1 MKQKNIFLIILISQF
16 LFCNEFIIKNN
27 SISIIIDDQEV
38 EYPFLGGF
46 NQPRIQW
53 IDWDNDADTDLFL
66 KDEGNNLRY
75 YENVGNIEQPIFNLI
90 STKYSNVEI
99 GNWFVFND
107 FDMDGDYDLV
117 TQNSDLQFGSYSAIK
132 YYQNVDMDFQLLT
145 ESFYLYQ
152 DL

>member
-75 YENVGNIEQPIFNLI
+75 YEVVVII
-90 STKYSNVEI
+90 
-99 GNWFVFND
+99 
-107 FDMDGDYDLV
+107 
-117 TQNSDLQFGSYSAIK
+117 
-132 YYQNVDMDFQLLT
+132 
-145 ESFYLYQ
+145 
-152 DL
+152 